1 MAILFNNNF
10 DFKVNKILKDK
21 DGNYLIVNI
30 MVSDKPITLI
40 NIYGP
45 NRDNPDFYTSVKD
58 IVVQNGFSNL
68 IWGGDWNLVLNPDI
82 DYMNYKN
89 INNKRAQE
97 IVLDIKEELELSDV
111 WREINPEIRRFT
123 WRRPTLFQ
131 QSRLDFFLILEN
143 TYTIFLVP

>member
-1 MAILFNNNF
+1 M
-10 DFKVNKILKDK
+10 
-21 DGNYLIVNI
+21 
-30 MVSDKPITLI
+30 
-40 NIYGP
+40 
-45 NRDNPDFYTSVKD
+45 
-58 IVVQNGFSNL
+58 

-123 WRRPTLFQ
+123 WRRPTPFQ
-131 QSRLDFFLILEN
+131 QSRLDFFSYFRKPFI
-143 TYTIFLVP
+143 VC